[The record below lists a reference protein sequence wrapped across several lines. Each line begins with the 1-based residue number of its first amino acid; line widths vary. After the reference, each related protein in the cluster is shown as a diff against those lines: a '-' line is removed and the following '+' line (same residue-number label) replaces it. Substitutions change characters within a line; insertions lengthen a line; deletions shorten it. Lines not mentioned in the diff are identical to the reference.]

1 MKNNFFWLKKYMAKS
16 YIFRERSIGLPKK
29 GVEGYSSR
37 LNQQLLVENGKYFI
51 KIGDV
56 LDGIRTVGITE
67 KQFVRMF
74 RIEILRRF
82 FLYCFWGVES
92 NEFSKPKK

>member
-29 GVEGYSSR
+29 GVEGYSSL

-56 LDGIRTVGITE
+56 LVGIRTVGITE

-82 FLYCFWGVES
+82 VLYCFWGVES
-92 NEFSKPKK
+92 DEFSKPKK